1 MSETLIEPK
10 VVAIHRK
17 SLLSRLD
24 TAPNLEQTK
33 TKGEGFMQIRGKPC
47 LWMGITERV
56 ILGREDN
63 SRTDRA
69 KFWQTRQLTGG
80 CFSILMLCSNASHA
94 AKRGRVWMDV
104 LRRLEAGGTLWV
116 RLVGL

>member
-1 MSETLIEPK
+1 
-10 VVAIHRK
+10 
-17 SLLSRLD
+17 
-24 TAPNLEQTK
+24 
-33 TKGEGFMQIRGKPC
+33 MQILGKPC
-47 LWMGITERV
+47 LWMGITEQRV

-69 KFWQTRQLTGG
+69 KFWQTRQSTGG

>member
-1 MSETLIEPK
+1 
-10 VVAIHRK
+10 
-17 SLLSRLD
+17 
-24 TAPNLEQTK
+24 
-33 TKGEGFMQIRGKPC
+33 MQIRGKPC

-80 CFSILMLCSNASHA
+80 WFSIIMRCFNASHA
-94 AKRGRVWMDV
+94 AK
-104 LRRLEAGGTLWV
+104 GGGFGGCAKENRSRWYTL
-116 RLVGL
+116 G

>member
-1 MSETLIEPK
+1 MSETLIEPN

-33 TKGEGFMQIRGKPC
+33 TKGGGFMQIRGKPC

-63 SRTDRA
+63 FRTDTGA
-69 KFWQTRQLTGG
+69 KFWQTRQSTGG

-94 AKRGRVWMDV
+94 AKGGGFGWMC
-104 LRRLEAGGTLWV
+104 
-116 RLVGL
+116 